1 MKFFSEF
8 IWLLRRINKVST
20 ELDNKKVF
28 IENRN
33 SPIDT
38 SNIKDGSLW
47 FKVWTSNDHNAV
59 PDN

>member
-28 IENRN
+28 IEDRN
-33 SPIDT
+33 NIIDT
-38 SNIKDGSLW
+38 SDIRDGSLW
-47 FKVWTSNDHNAV
+47 FKVWTNDDHSLV
-59 PDN
+59 PNN